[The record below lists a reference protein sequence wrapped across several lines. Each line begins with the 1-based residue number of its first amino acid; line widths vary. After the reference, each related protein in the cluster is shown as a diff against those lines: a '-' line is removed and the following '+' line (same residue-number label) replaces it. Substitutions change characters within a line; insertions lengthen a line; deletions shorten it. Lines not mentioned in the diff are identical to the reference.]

1 MCVGVNAAAHFTA
14 DDSARAKMSDTAIE
28 DTADPLFTRVAYMTK
43 DSLVRRGGTESLAT
57 LKSLDL
63 RGSVGGGAIKLLE
76 NLSLLPNLRSLNLAG
91 NALAS
96 IVPLGEPSAP
106 ALTALDVSR
115 NRLTS
120 LDGLQRL
127 GGSLERLDATGNE
140 IARLPPWLGRMGRL
154 QDAQLAHN
162 CIARLEDVRSLRT
175 LVHLYRLGLQRNPC
189 AELPQARSYIV
200 HCCPSLQQL
209 DDKDVLLDELQDAA
223 ARFRPTEV
231 EELERESETLR
242 RKCEV
247 LEEAMAAYEP
257 EALEAA
263 AAEEREVLKQARADL
278 RAAKL
283 QLDDERRRCAA
294 LPPRPPSPLP
304 VFTAPR
310 PALSLPQRSAAA
322 SPSHASRVL
331 PRLTSRVTKL
341 RRKCDDLEAKAAAA
355 PAAAA
360 EAAAAAG
367 DREEREVLRRARAD
381 LRAAKTEVEDE
392 RRRYATLLAEA
403 GRVKAQLVDALDAV
417 ASYRLAAI
425 DAPATP
431 PPPTVEAVVEQ
442 GAAAGGGAAAFSL
455 APLQPPRRAKGGG
468 AVSSP
473 HTAPRDGTPSA
484 PARPQA
490 GVARRLF
497 NAFSNGSPTAKEEA
511 AEAEEEVSEEE
522 EEEEEEEWTS
532 VAEVGELES
541 AVLSLHAEL
550 TAARVEIAAL
560 KGARER
566 EAAALLP
573 PSVATATLPAHRAPP
588 APPAVATADAS
599 IQAEEEEEEEE
610 GAAAAPSAFA
620 AAAAEAAAAVAAAED
635 GQQRAEARADEAEAR
650 ALGAEAAA
658 ATAAAERDA
667 AAARAEEAAAEA
679 AMGASLLAA
688 KEEQL
693 AALRCLLEQR

>member
-1 MCVGVNAAAHFTA
+1 MT
-14 DDSARAKMSDTAIE
+14 DTAIE
-28 DTADPLFTRVAYMTK
+28 EDAPVSADPRFTRVAYMTK

-76 NLSLLPNLRSLNLAG
+76 NLSLLPNLRSLDLAG

-96 IVPLGEPSAP
+96 LAPLGEPSAP

-162 CIARLEDVRSLRT
+162 CIARLEDVRSLRP

-431 PPPTVEAVVEQ
+431 PPPTVEAVVVE

-511 AEAEEEVSEEE
+511 AEAEEEVSEEEE

-610 GAAAAPSAFA
+610 EGAAAAPSAFA
-620 AAAAEAAAAVAAAED
+620 AAAAEAAAAVAAAEE
-635 GQQRAEARADEAEAR
+635 GQQRAEARADDAEAR

-667 AAARAEEAAAEA
+667 AAARADEAAAEA

>member
-1 MCVGVNAAAHFTA
+1 
-14 DDSARAKMSDTAIE
+14 
-28 DTADPLFTRVAYMTK
+28 MTK

-76 NLSLLPNLRSLNLAG
+76 NLSLLPNLRSLDLAG

-162 CIARLEDVRSLRT
+162 CIARLEDVRSLRP

-431 PPPTVEAVVEQ
+431 PPPTVEAVVVE

-497 NAFSNGSPTAKEEA
+497 NAFSNGSPAAKEA
-511 AEAEEEVSEEE
+511 AAEEEVVSEDD
-522 EEEEEEEWTS
+522 EEEEEEWTS

-573 PSVATATLPAHRAPP
+573 PSVATATLPAHRARPRRPP
-588 APPAVATADAS
+588 SPPPTRASRPRRRRRRRRARQPRPPPSPPPPRRRRPPSRRRRTGSSGRRRARTKRRRARSARRRRRRPRRRSATRRRRARTRRRRRRRWGRRCWRRRRSSSPRCAAS
-599 IQAEEEEEEEE
+599 SSSAEH
-610 GAAAAPSAFA
+610 GRKHFRRTTGS
-620 AAAAEAAAAVAAAED
+620 
-635 GQQRAEARADEAEAR
+635 
-650 ALGAEAAA
+650 
-658 ATAAAERDA
+658 
-667 AAARAEEAAAEA
+667 
-679 AMGASLLAA
+679 
-688 KEEQL
+688 K
-693 AALRCLLEQR
+693 

>member
-1 MCVGVNAAAHFTA
+1 MT
-14 DDSARAKMSDTAIE
+14 DTAIE
-28 DTADPLFTRVAYMTK
+28 EEAPVSEEEAPVCADPLFTRVAYMTK

-76 NLSLLPNLRSLNLAG
+76 NLSLLPNLRSLDLAG

-96 IVPLGEPSAP
+96 LAPLGEPSAP

-162 CIARLEDVRSLRT
+162 CIARLEDVRSLRP

-599 IQAEEEEEEEE
+599 IQAEEEEEEE

-667 AAARAEEAAAEA
+667 AAARADEAAAEA

>member
-1 MCVGVNAAAHFTA
+1 MT
-14 DDSARAKMSDTAIE
+14 DTAIE
-28 DTADPLFTRVAYMTK
+28 EEAPVSEEEAPVCADPLFARVAYMTK

-57 LKSLDL
+57 IKSLDL

-162 CIARLEDVRSLRT
+162 CIARLEDVRSLRP

-431 PPPTVEAVVEQ
+431 PPPTVEAVVE

-497 NAFSNGSPTAKEEA
+497 NAFSNGSPAAKEA
-511 AEAEEEVSEEE
+511 AAEEEVVSEDD
-522 EEEEEEEWTS
+522 EEEEEEWTS

-560 KGARER
+560 KGERER

-667 AAARAEEAAAEA
+667 AAARADEAAAEA